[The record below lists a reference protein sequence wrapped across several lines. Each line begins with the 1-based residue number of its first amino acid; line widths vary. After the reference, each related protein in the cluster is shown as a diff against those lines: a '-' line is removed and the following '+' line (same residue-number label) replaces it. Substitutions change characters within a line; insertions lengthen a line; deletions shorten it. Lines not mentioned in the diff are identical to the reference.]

1 MGINHFKRWVW
12 QGRYLIFCIV
22 TMIMVV
28 CFLRTKG
35 TNSQESGI
43 APYQEES
50 VQVLKKLEEVSVSEV
65 LDMIANKQ
73 AKEPDRLEIN
83 QEECDF
89 KQYFASSVFMGDSI
103 VEAFTAYDYLDP
115 SSVVAKVGLR
125 LATAEEE
132 VQKVIRLSP
141 DEVFLLFGANDLL
154 VYKTADQYIERYEA
168 LIQEMKQAL
177 PHLKVYI
184 VSIFPIREDIAK
196 NIPELS
202 LERVT
207 VFNEA
212 LKTLCEVSDYRFLDV
227 ASYVRE
233 DMYEPDGIHVKS
245 TFYPIWMQVIKA
257 YKEAE
262 PK

>member
-1 MGINHFKRWVW
+1 
-12 QGRYLIFCIV
+12 
-22 TMIMVV
+22 
-28 CFLRTKG
+28 
-35 TNSQESGI
+35 
-43 APYQEES
+43 
-50 VQVLKKLEEVSVSEV
+50 
-65 LDMIANKQ
+65 
-73 AKEPDRLEIN
+73 
-83 QEECDF
+83 
-89 KQYFASSVFMGDSI
+89 MGDSI